1 MKLTMEHNLS
11 DSQLEEALEK
21 ALKGIRKNAE
31 NPDAPLDLNLSEV
44 VRSEA
49 FTLFDKVSNLML
61 SEIKTVI
68 EKG

>member
-1 MKLTMEHNLS
+1 MKLSMSHNLS

-31 NPDAPLDLNLSEV
+31 NPDAPLDLDLSER

-49 FTLFDKVSNLML
+49 FALFDKASKLML
-61 SEIKTVI
+61 SEIKAVI